1 MLFGIRL
8 IGLCREAN
16 DWGVGK
22 NGPFYGKSISH
33 GASCRGVFV
42 MGCDDYNVKELIQDR
57 IGRR

>member
-16 DWGVGK
+16 DWGVWEKRVFLWEKHFTWSFVQG
-22 NGPFYGKSISH
+22 S
-33 GASCRGVFV
+33 FV
-42 MGCDDYNVKELIQDR
+42 MGCDDYKVKELIQDR